1 MTGARH
7 IQIER
12 IFISRGHNFFGH
24 QGQPAGAFPVIEVGE
39 VECVPGQGLA
49 GDRFFG
55 FKKNY
60 KGKVTFFAAEVFDDV
75 CRQLGVG
82 GKLAGVTRRNVIT
95 RGVDLNVLIGKQFE
109 VQGILFEGVSELQ
122 PLPLDERR
130 HCARR
135 RSGVARPWRPPR
147 PGAYGRH
154 AARGHL
160 RGEPKRQADDS
171 RGPGRAPVYPAPGAT
186 DAES

>member
-109 VQGILFEGVSELQ
+109 VQGILFEGVSECS
-122 PLPLDERR
+122 PC
-130 HCARR
+130 H
-135 RSGVARPWRPPR
+135 WMN
-147 PGAYGRH
+147 GAI
-154 AARGHL
+154 
-160 RGEPKRQADDS
+160 
-171 RGPGRAPVYPAPGAT
+171 APGAEAALQGRGGLRARVLT
-186 DAES
+186 DGTLRAGI